1 MSKNI
6 TSIKAYLGMYEGN
19 TYLFSTYYLLVE
31 TLTRTKLNKLRILN
45 TFKYLHSL
53 VPSKVS
59 VYETFTFELI
69 IITNEGL

>member
-6 TSIKAYLGMYEGN
+6 TSIRAYLGMYEGN
-19 TYLFSTYYLLVE
+19 TYLCSTYYLLVE

-45 TFKYLHSL
+45 TFKYLRTY
-53 VPSKVS
+53 VSKVS